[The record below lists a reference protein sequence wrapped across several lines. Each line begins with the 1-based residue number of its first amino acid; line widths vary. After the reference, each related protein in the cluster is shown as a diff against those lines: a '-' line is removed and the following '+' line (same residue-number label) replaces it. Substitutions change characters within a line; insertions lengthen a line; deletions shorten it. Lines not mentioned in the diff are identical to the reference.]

1 MISFLQDAAT
11 VANEAG
17 ISEQLATLWADAW
30 AIWRKGGWAMAAIAV
45 NAVLLFGFGTHV
57 LIKILGKRYRSVDE
71 KTWRLWIELPK
82 HREGKIGRL
91 LNIVTLAETLEQSA
105 AAFAGVRQTELA
117 PINRDLKIMRV
128 CIAAAPLLGLLGT
141 VTGMLATFGALA
153 DGQGGEKTMTAVSQ
167 GISEALITT
176 ETGLVVALP
185 GLFFQYMLG
194 RMRDFYTA
202 FLAHLE
208 TVCTQ
213 DLYRRL
219 KGQRAAA

>member
-1 MISFLQDAAT
+1 MIALLQES
-11 VANEAG
+11 VAY
-17 ISEQLATLWADAW
+17 SDQLAELWGNAW
-30 AIWRKGGWAMAAIAV
+30 DIWRKGGWAMVAIAV
-45 NAVLLFGFGTHV
+45 NAMIMFGFGMHI
-57 LIKILGKRYRSVDE
+57 LIRILGKRYRSVNE
-71 KTWRLWIELPK
+71 QTWRLWIEHPK

-91 LNIVTLAETLEQSA
+91 LNIVTRADNLEHSAEVFHGL
-105 AAFAGVRQTELA
+105 RQTELA

-141 VTGMLATFGALA
+141 VTGMLSTFGALA
-153 DGQGGEKTMTAVSQ
+153 EGQGGDKTMTAVSQ

-185 GLFFQYMLG
+185 GLFCQYQLG
-194 RMRDFYTA
+194 RMRDYYTA

-213 DLYRRL
+213 DLYRRIREA
-219 KGQRAAA
+219 KAAA